1 MESWADM
8 LLVGREELVSVTL
21 EALVGVPEAA
31 SKDDCRVS
39 TIAIGWH
46 VVTGEAL
53 GEEPAIEVLGAEDP
67 GVVGC
72 RGPGVLDL
80 CRG

>member
-1 MESWADM
+1 M

-21 EALVGVPEAA
+21 ETLVAVPEAA

-46 VVTGEAL
+46 VVTGQAL
-53 GEEPAIEVLGAEDP
+53 G
-67 GVVGC
+67 
-72 RGPGVLDL
+72 
-80 CRG
+80 